1 MKRFLCVVMAMLL
14 FCACALAEEKAV
26 PGAEEVALGLQ
37 YENGDGVEQ
46 DYAKAMEY
54 YLSAAEAGNGEG
66 MRRVGRLYQY
76 GNGVESDYALAMEWY
91 VRGAEAG
98 DTGSIRNI
106 GYFYENGFGV
116 EQDYAVAMEWYLKAA
131 EADEPKAMN
140 DIGYLYENGL
150 GVEQNYSL
158 AMEWYLKAA
167 ETGNADAMCY
177 VGWLYS
183 FGLGVEQDDT
193 LALAWYLRAAEAGSA
208 DGMFNA
214 GVYYYLGQ
222 GAEQEFSLAA
232 EWFLKAAEA
241 GHPSAM
247 SNIGAS
253 YANGEGVEQD
263 AGKAAEWFRKSAEAG
278 DARGMCIYAQMLE
291 NGEGV
296 DKDLEAAAEWYQ
308 KSGEAGHPEAM
319 YLYAQMLGNS
329 EDMEKYAAT
338 AAQWYLQCAE
348 DGIPE
353 FMYRYAQMLEN
364 GVGVEKNEELAQEW
378 YDKAEAAGY
387 TLPAFALSET
397 EKTDPDSLLE
407 SMTTEQKIAQLIM
420 PAFYYYTN
428 DEGKTVGMEELHPDV
443 EALLREYGFSGV
455 IFNLQ
460 NAKDNEKAARLVDA
474 MQTANASV
482 PGRPQLLTFT
492 DQEGG
497 YVTRLGQGTQMP
509 GNMALGAADDP
520 AVTESAGFLIG
531 QEVTAIG
538 YSGAFA
544 PVLDVNSNPANPVI
558 GIRSFSDDPETV
570 AQQGVAL
577 MNGLRKAGALS
588 ALKHFPGHGDTGTDS
603 HTGLPCVN
611 KTYEELKA
619 FELIPFQAAI
629 DAGADMVMTAHI
641 VYPQVEMGTYTSKKT
656 GEEIGLPATLSKTIL
671 TDILRGDM
679 GFEGLIV
686 SDAMNMDAIATH
698 FDPLDAARLAIE
710 AGVDLILLPVDTSS
724 PEGLAALKQYIQDV
738 ASMADSGT
746 LSMEAVDAAVLR
758 VLSFKEKHGLL
769 TPYVCED
776 LEAKV
781 QQAVTT
787 VGSAAH
793 HETEFEIAK
802 EAVTLVKNEGVFPL
816 NPKESV
822 AVLVP
827 YSSELMSAEYA
838 VQRLKDEGTLPENA
852 PVSVLYLGN
861 MTVND
866 LVNTAQKTKH
876 LIVIHA
882 AYSLNGMN
890 PAKTNGSDS
899 VIVEALL
906 TLAHAAGNDVTVIS
920 AQLPYDAARFPDAD
934 AVIVAYGARG
944 MSEDPRNKEY
954 GVSQYGPNLPAAIYM
969 ALSGQPM
976 TGKLPVHIPALNENC
991 EYTDEILYP
1000 RGYSA
1005 ALTELSEKLKAF
1017 YDFLVDGWDFLN
1029 EEGTAAEYDGGFLK
1043 AELTDNAIVIT
1054 ETPEDREPLTW
1065 TFVQEGDWL
1074 TAPLGPDEAEGR
1086 SMAYWLLNDAISAQG
1101 VNVDLFLGYINA
1113 LTELQSKYLKYD
1125 ESDGEKKVSVNIAGS
1140 YEYDLDAMDAL
1151 AISEEHLLAEG
1162 WKPVSEDYE
1171 MISLPYGKVY
1181 VFGAATKDG
1190 VYVTISEYGGLDDLA
1205 FQAIV
1210 SFVKV
1215 LQPKGWE
1222 NFIAEYTEL
1231 KDAETA
1237 DFTAKVNLDE
1247 AGMEDTWMK
1256 YQEGYGFA
1264 NFIIGDNL
1272 LDE

>member
-1 MKRFLCVVMAMLL
+1 MMKKLTALFLAFLL
-14 FCACALAEEKAV
+14 
-26 PGAEEVALGLQ
+26 
-37 YENGDGVEQ
+37 
-46 DYAKAMEY
+46 
-54 YLSAAEAGNGEG
+54 
-66 MRRVGRLYQY
+66 
-76 GNGVESDYALAMEWY
+76 
-91 VRGAEAG
+91 
-98 DTGSIRNI
+98 
-106 GYFYENGFGV
+106 
-116 EQDYAVAMEWYLKAA
+116 
-131 EADEPKAMN
+131 
-140 DIGYLYENGL
+140 
-150 GVEQNYSL
+150 
-158 AMEWYLKAA
+158 
-167 ETGNADAMCY
+167 
-177 VGWLYS
+177 S
-183 FGLGVEQDDT
+183 F
-193 LALAWYLRAAEAGSA
+193 
-208 DGMFNA
+208 
-214 GVYYYLGQ
+214 
-222 GAEQEFSLAA
+222 
-232 EWFLKAAEA
+232 
-241 GHPSAM
+241 
-247 SNIGAS
+247 
-253 YANGEGVEQD
+253 
-263 AGKAAEWFRKSAEAG
+263 
-278 DARGMCIYAQMLE
+278 
-291 NGEGV
+291 
-296 DKDLEAAAEWYQ
+296 
-308 KSGEAGHPEAM
+308 
-319 YLYAQMLGNS
+319 
-329 EDMEKYAAT
+329 
-338 AAQWYLQCAE
+338 
-348 DGIPE
+348 
-353 FMYRYAQMLEN
+353 
-364 GVGVEKNEELAQEW
+364 
-378 YDKAEAAGY
+378 
-387 TLPAFALSET
+387 PAFALVEAET
-397 EKTDPDSLLE
+397 TDPAALLE
-407 SMTTEQKIAQLIM
+407 SMSTQQKIAQLLM
-420 PAFYYYTN
+420 PAFYYYVN
-428 DEGKTVGMEELHPDV
+428 DEGKTVGLEEIHPDI
-443 EALLREYGFSGV
+443 EAILKEYGFGGV

-474 MQTANASV
+474 MQSANASV
-482 PGRPQLLTFT
+482 SGRPQLLTFT

-520 AVTESAGFLIG
+520 SVTESAGFLIG

-558 GIRSFSDDPETV
+558 GIRSFSDDPQTV
-570 AQQGVAL
+570 AEQGVAF

-588 ALKHFPGHGDTGTDS
+588 ALKHFPGHGDTDTDS

-641 VYPQVEMGTYTSKKT
+641 VYPQVETGTYTSKKT

-686 SDAMNMDAIATH
+686 SDAMNMDAIAAH
-698 FDPLDAARLAIE
+698 FDPLDAAKLAIE
-710 AGVDLILLPVDTSS
+710 AGVDLILMPVETST

-738 ASMADSGT
+738 AVLADSGV

-776 LEAKV
+776 LEARV

-793 HETEFEIAK
+793 HETEFEIARK
-802 EAVTLVKNEGVFPL
+802 AVTLVKNEDVFPL
-816 NPKESV
+816 NPEESV

-838 VQRLKDEGTLPENA
+838 VQRLKDEGKLSEDA
-852 PVSVLYLGN
+852 PISVLYLVN

-866 LVNTAQKTKH
+866 LVKTAQKTKH

-890 PAKTNGSDS
+890 PFKTNGSDS

-906 TLAHAAGNDVTVIS
+906 TLAHAAGGDVTVIS

-954 GVSQYGPNLPAAIYM
+954 GVSQYGPNLPAAVYM
-969 ALSGQPM
+969 ALSGQYM
-976 TGKLPVHIPALNENC
+976 TGKLPVNIPKLNENC
-991 EYTDEILYP
+991 QYTDEILYP

-1005 ALTELSEKLKAF
+1005 ALEALSEKLKAF
-1017 YDFLVDGWDFLN
+1017 YTALVDGWKFLN
-1029 EEGTAAEYDGGFLK
+1029 EEGTSAAYGDGFLQ
-1043 AELTDNAIVIT
+1043 AELTDNAITIT
-1054 ETPEDREPLTW
+1054 ETYDEEEPLTW

-1074 TAPLGPDEAEGR
+1074 TAPLGTDEDEGR
-1086 SMAYWLLNDAISAQG
+1086 SMANLLLNDAISAQG
-1101 VNVDLFLGYINA
+1101 VKTDLFLGSINA
-1113 LTELQSKYLKYD
+1113 LSELQSKYLTYD
-1125 ESDGEKKVSVNIAGS
+1125 ESDGEKKVSVNIAGP
-1140 YEYDLDAMDAL
+1140 YEYDLNAMDGL
-1151 AISEEHLLAEG
+1151 AISEAYLLEEG
-1162 WKPVSEDYE
+1162 WKPLLGEDYE
-1171 MISLPYGKVY
+1171 MISLPYGKVN

-1190 VYVTISEYGGLDDLA
+1190 LYVTISEYGGLDDLA

-1222 NFIAEYTEL
+1222 SFIAEYTEL

-1237 DFTAKVNLDE
+1237 DFIAQVNLDE
-1247 AGMEDTWMK
+1247 AGMEDTWMNH
-1256 YQEGYGFA
+1256 QEGYGFA